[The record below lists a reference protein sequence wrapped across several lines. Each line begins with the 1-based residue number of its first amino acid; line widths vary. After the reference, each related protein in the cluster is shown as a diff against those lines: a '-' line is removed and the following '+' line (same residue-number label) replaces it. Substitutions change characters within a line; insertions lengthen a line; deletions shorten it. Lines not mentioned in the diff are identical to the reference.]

1 MPLGLPRQ
9 PPSRFTP
16 EEQPEP
22 PPTPRKRARRP
33 PPGAPSE
40 AASSKRGRDPLMK
53 QYLSMLLFDRKNLRF
68 SDFVRLQQLEAQLR
82 ALEFDVVGD
91 ERHRLELMRQYN
103 AILDTVV
110 HADGPHA
117 ARTAREARLGGSLGE
132 GVCESLERL
141 DTSLITE
148 RMPTPN
154 ASASS
159 SSPVSNSEEEADLL
173 GINEEDAAWSELA
186 MGNWPGAEG
195 EYYVGGEMD
204 DSSAAKGPF

>member
-1 MPLGLPRQ
+1 MPLKHTL
-9 PPSRFTP
+9 
-16 EEQPEP
+16 
-22 PPTPRKRARRP
+22 ARP
-33 PPGAPSE
+33 ALLIST
-40 AASSKRGRDPLMK
+40 L
-53 QYLSMLLFDRKNLRF
+53 LLF
-68 SDFVRLQQLEAQLR
+68 SYCTQ
-82 ALEFDVVGD
+82 
-91 ERHRLELMRQYN
+91 

-117 ARTAREARLGGSLGE
+117 ARTAREARAGGSLGE

-195 EYYVGGEMD
+195 DYYVGGEMD
-204 DSSAAKGPF
+204 DSSAAMGPF